1 MTPARAARELT
12 GVPGAGV
19 RRLGDAVWEVD
30 LADGD
35 VVVVKR
41 HGSPGAA
48 AAEAASLRWLA
59 EPAGPPVPRLRGH
72 RGPWLAMDRVAP
84 GRPSPAAAEEFGR
97 RLAAL
102 HATGAPAF
110 GAPPPGGP
118 TEASIGLAP
127 MPDVPSDDWAEWF
140 AEHRIA
146 YYARLAVDAGALTA
160 AEARTVEAVPVRA
173 PDEPPARLH
182 GDLWNGNVHW
192 AADGRAWLVDPAA
205 HGGHRE
211 SDLAMLALFGC
222 PHLDRVLAAYDEA
235 APLADG
241 WRDRVPLHQ
250 LFPLLVHAAL
260 FGRGYARQALAAAR
274 SLR

>member
-1 MTPARAARELT
+1 MTAAEAAAGLT
-12 GVPGAGV
+12 GVRAVGA
-19 RRLGDAVWEVD
+19 RRLGGDVWEVD

-35 VVVVKR
+35 LVVAKR
-41 HGSPGAA
+41 HDDPDAVS
-48 AAEAASLRWLA
+48 AEAASLAWLA
-59 EPAGPPVPRLRGH
+59 EPAGPPVPRVRGH
-72 RGPWLAMDRVAP
+72 RGHWLVLDRVER
-84 GRPSPAAAEEFGR
+84 GRPTPSAAEEFGR

-110 GAPPPGGP
+110 GAPPPHGP
-118 TEASIGLAP
+118 VNAAIGLAP
-127 MPDVPSDDWAEWF
+127 MRNTPSATWADWF
-140 AEHRIA
+140 KEHRIA

-160 AEARTVEAVPVRA
+160 REARIFDDVAVEA

-192 AADGRAWLVDPAA
+192 AADGRAWLIDPAA

-235 APLADG
+235 APLGDG
-241 WRDRVPLHQ
+241 WRGRFPLHQ
-250 LFPLLVHAAL
+250 LFPVLVHAAL
-260 FGRGYARQALAAAR
+260 FGRGYAQQALSTAR
-274 SLR
+274 SLT